1 MLYPTLLRNVTFCD
15 IRQKKNYKFK
25 LRDFLL
31 YSPKASV
38 FLYRQYNLQWRN
50 TVFGLARSPSLLDLY
65 QTVLQQVELLATSFG
80 TLGSISTS
88 QSKGPD
94 NWHTITLQGYFLNCD
109 TSHNMTL
116 AFGHNV
122 FFWYL
127 RLTLAAI
134 TLSTRFCSRDAQPLK
149 LLAALP
155 QTWLC
160 SLNQLLPMAFHWK
173 DILTERSPAKY
184 LSTHKLVC
192 HSTSGCLW
200 WMTFRFGGNTI
211 NKWNN

>member
-1 MLYPTLLRNVTFCD
+1 M
-15 IRQKKNYKFK
+15 

-31 YSPKASV
+31 YSLKVSA
-38 FLYRQYNLQWRN
+38 FRYWQYNPQCRN
-50 TVFGLARSPSLLDLY
+50 TNCLWFGKVPSLLDLY
-65 QTVLQQVELLATSFG
+65 QIVLQQVELLATSFG

-109 TSHNMTL
+109 TSQNMTL
-116 AFGHNV
+116 PFGHNV

-134 TLSTRFCSRDAQPLK
+134 TLSTRSCSRDAQPLR

-160 SLNQLLPMAFHWK
+160 SLNQLLPMAFH
-173 DILTERSPAKY
+173 
-184 LSTHKLVC
+184 
-192 HSTSGCLW
+192 
-200 WMTFRFGGNTI
+200 
-211 NKWNN
+211 